1 MYTWHFPVGSE
12 SEESASNAVGRP
24 AFDPWW
30 GKFLGEE
37 HSYTFQHS
45 CLENPMDRGA
55 WRLQPMGSQRVGHD
69 LVNSRCWPESPEL
82 LLAEPELWLR
92 TPSSQAS

>member
-1 MYTWHFPVGSE
+1 MYTWRFPVGSE
-12 SEESASNAVGRP
+12 NEESASNTVGLHSIP
-24 AFDPWW
+24 GW

-37 HSYTFQHS
+37 HSYPFQHS

-55 WRLQPMGSQRVGHD
+55 WRLQPMGSQRVGQD
-69 LVNSRCWPESPEL
+69 LVSSKCWPEAPEL